1 MKLMPNMPQSLR
13 KQSGFTLLELLVVL
27 MIIALLA
34 GFVGP
39 KVFSNVDSAKEKTA
53 MRQMRSLADALAQY
67 RLDVG
72 TYPSESEGLN
82 ALTEQ
87 PSSAPNWNGPYLS
100 QQVPAD
106 PWGNAYQWHNP
117 TRQKNSIN
125 EVDITS
131 GGKEGK
137 EIVYGF

>member
-1 MKLMPNMPQSLR
+1 MKTMSLHCK

-39 KVFSNVDSAKEKTA
+39 KVFSNVDQAKEKTA
-53 MRQMRSLADALAQY
+53 LRQMRSLSDALSQY
-67 RLDVG
+67 RLDTG
-72 TYPSESEGLN
+72 SWPSEIQGLKS
-82 ALTEQ
+82 LTEKPINVQ
-87 PSSAPNWNGPYLS
+87 NWNGPYLS
-100 QQVPAD
+100 QQVPVD

-117 TRQKNSIN
+117 TREKEGIY

-131 GGKEGK
+131 SGKDGK
-137 EIVYGF
+137 PLIYKF